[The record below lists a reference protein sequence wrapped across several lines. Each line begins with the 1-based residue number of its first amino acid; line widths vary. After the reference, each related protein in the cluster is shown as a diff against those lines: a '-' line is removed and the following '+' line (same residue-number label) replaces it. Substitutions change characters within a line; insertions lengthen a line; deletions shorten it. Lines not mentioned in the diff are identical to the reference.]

1 MVVWNIFFIFPY
13 IWNVIIPT
21 DELIFFRGVAQPPTS
36 NGKYIYIYII
46 YIYLDI
52 FTIDHSYPS
61 ELNGPR
67 KNPTMMPLLVP
78 VVHAC
83 TAGRCHVA
91 LRGVGGHRW
100 APVCMFGRGGGSEMQ
115 QYFTI
120 CHIL

>member
-1 MVVWNIFFIFPY
+1 MSSSQLTNSYFSEGWLNHQPVMVN
-13 IWNVIIPT
+13 
-21 DELIFFRGVAQPPTS
+21 
-36 NGKYIYIYII
+36 IYILYI